1 MADHAYSTGHDRGS
15 TFSKLVMKLYGRH
28 GERVRRLLRR
38 VVARVEGGEMISE
51 TLRQIFSVYHDI
63 EIGKYSHGSCYDFF
77 AVDPHTKIGRYCSF
91 ARGMRIINHNHPLS
105 FKSTS
110 PLFFNPVFGHSGE
123 WLVPFNPIEVGS
135 DVWIGANA
143 VIMPEVSR
151 IGHGAVIGAGAVVNK
166 DVPPFAVV
174 LGNPARVVKFR
185 FSPEKIEELL
195 AEAWWERDVEDLA
208 VGIEGFQ
215 TPLAGA

>member
-1 MADHAYSTGHDRGS
+1 MADHASSTGQGKGNAPNS
-15 TFSKLVMKLYGRH
+15 LVIKLYGRH

-38 VVARVEGGEMISE
+38 VVARVEGGEMVSE
-51 TLRQIFSVYHDI
+51 TLRQIFSVYHNI

-110 PLFFNPVFGHSGE
+110 ALFFNPVFGYSRE
-123 WLVPFNPIEVGS
+123 WLVSFNPLEVGS

-185 FSPEKIEELL
+185 FSQQRIEE
-195 AEAWWERDVEDLA
+195 
-208 VGIEGFQ
+208 
-215 TPLAGA
+215 TPG